1 MEFNKIDFLESS
13 NYSYLEFKEIKLR
26 DFLDKGS
33 YRGVSR
39 FKSEFFFE
47 KFLKFLKRCE

>member
-13 NYSYLEFKEIKLR
+13 IYSYLEFKEIKLR

-33 YRGVSR
+33 YREISR
-39 FKSEFFFE
+39 FKSKFFFE
-47 KFLKFLKRCE
+47 KSLKFLKRCE

>member
-13 NYSYLEFKEIKLR
+13 IYSYLEFKKIKLR

-33 YRGVSR
+33 YREISC

-47 KFLKFLKRCE
+47 KLLKFLKRCE